1 MKTICVI
8 LAIAYGLAIIPSL
21 SIAIAFWLCRN
32 EDTVANKA
40 MRHGFLLGFIS
51 IWLIYPVFVIK
62 DCFTKNHE

>member
-21 SIAIAFWLCRN
+21 RIAIAFWLYRN

-40 MRHGFLLGFIS
+40 MRYGFLLGFIS

-62 DCFTKNHE
+62 DCFTKNHQ